1 MNISVVIPTYNRRE
15 LLRRALLSV
24 FSQTLL
30 PAEVTVIDDGSAD
43 GTNAM
48 MLKEFP
54 TVRYYRQENGGVSSA
69 RNLGIQHT
77 TGDWLAFLD
86 SDDEWL
92 PEKLVQQ
99 TAALSASPE
108 IKVCHTEELWI
119 RNGVRV
125 NPAKKYAKTGGW
137 IFNQCLPLCAM
148 SPSTVMIHR
157 SVFADIGLFDTC
169 LPVCEDYDLWL
180 RITANYPVLLI
191 EEPQIKKYAGH
202 EDQLSQKL
210 WGMDRFRIKAL
221 QKIIASGQLPD
232 ENQQA
237 AVTMLLKK
245 AEIYLNGVTK
255 RGKTDEMNY
264 YQQLI
269 KCYRLISSHAEVI

>member
-1 MNISVVIPTYNRRE
+1 

-30 PAEVTVIDDGSAD
+30 PTEVTVIDDGSTD
-43 GTNAM
+43 GTKAM
-48 MLKEFP
+48 LRKEFP
-54 TVRYYRQENGGVSSA
+54 EVIYYYQENRGVSSA
-69 RNLGIQHT
+69 RNIGIHHT

-92 PEKLVQQ
+92 PEKLSRQ
-99 TAALSASPE
+99 TAALSANPE
-108 IKVCHTEELWI
+108 SKVCHTEELWI

-125 NPAKKYAKTGGW
+125 NPAKQYAKKGGW
-137 IFNQCLPLCAM
+137 IFTQCLPLCAM
-148 SPSTVMIHR
+148 SPSTTLIHR
-157 SVFADIGLFDTC
+157 SIFADIGLFDTH
-169 LPVCEDYDLWL
+169 LPACEDYDLWL

-191 EEPQIKKYAGH
+191 EEPQIKKYGGH

-210 WGMDRFRIKAL
+210 WGMDRFRINAL
-221 QKIIASGQLPD
+221 QKIIDVGQLSN
-232 ENQQA
+232 ENRQA
-237 AVTMLLKK
+237 AVNMLLTK

-255 RGKTDEMNY
+255 RGKTDEAHY

-269 KCYRLISSHAEVI
+269 KRYQEAVRE